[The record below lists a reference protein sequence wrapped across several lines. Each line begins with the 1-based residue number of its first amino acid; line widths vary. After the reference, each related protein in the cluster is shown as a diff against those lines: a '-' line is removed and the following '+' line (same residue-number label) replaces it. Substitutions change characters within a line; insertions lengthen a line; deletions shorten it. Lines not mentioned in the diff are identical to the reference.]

1 MRRKRSETLATSK
14 GVAGRALSRLPN
26 GIGAANTLG
35 MSNRPSPSPV
45 GVRIREA
52 RELAGISAR
61 ELDRLAGLS
70 ENHTSLLESVVR
82 DVRAETAVA
91 VARALGV
98 SLDWLLVGAGRPPT
112 ARAVRAAIDAA
123 RAKT

>member
-1 MRRKRSETLATSK
+1 
-14 GVAGRALSRLPN
+14 
-26 GIGAANTLG
+26 
-35 MSNRPSPSPV
+35 MSTRPSPSPV

-91 VARALGV
+91 VARTLGV

>member
-1 MRRKRSETLATSK
+1 MSTRPVPSA
-14 GVAGRALSRLPN
+14 V
-26 GIGAANTLG
+26 GA
-35 MSNRPSPSPV
+35 
-45 GVRIREA
+45 RIREA

-91 VARALGV
+91 VARTLGV
-98 SLDWLLVGAGRPPT
+98 SLDWLLVGEGKAPSERS
-112 ARAVRAAIDAA
+112 VRAAVEAA
-123 RAKT
+123 RAAYNGHSAM